1 MIASIEGRWKHRF
14 AELKQPVATL
24 TALTLVL
31 AVPVLLIVR
40 MIGSELTMMA
50 LSLMFFLSAS
60 LAAAIAWFVGSR
72 HNSRNL
78 SLWDVAGGFA
88 ITGIAASVLADPEH
102 AVELFEHLFEYRFGL
117 H

>member
-1 MIASIEGRWKHRF
+1 
-14 AELKQPVATL
+14 
-24 TALTLVL
+24 
-31 AVPVLLIVR
+31 
-40 MIGSELTMMA
+40 
-50 LSLMFFLSAS
+50 MFFLSAS